1 MKFIPRKLNLAI
13 LTALSASLPVTASAI
28 ELTPIEVQEDAE
40 KAKQSTVYKEDL
52 LQSGNTETGASLRRI
67 SGVGA
72 SRMGGHGLD
81 IFVRGQKQSQLNI
94 LIDGAKIE
102 GGCPNR
108 MDPPTSYAEISSVDE
123 IKVIKGV
130 NSVTYGTGGSGGT
143 VLFERKAP
151 KFEDG
156 KAYKGELNLGTSSNG
171 LTQDISANV
180 SAGGDKGYIVLQA
193 AKKSADNY
201 EDGNGNEINSS
212 YKTRQGHID
221 LGWTPNKN
229 HELRVS
235 VENSL
240 TEDALFEGAMMDSPK
255 SDGTTTRLRYQGH
268 NISEQITGLKLD
280 VYNADVDHVM
290 DNYSLRNS
298 PNNDMKNV
306 TDVTSK
312 GAKLQ
317 ATTALAD
324 TKIDFGVQYEAVE
337 KLANLQTAMG
347 MTAWYIWPDVEA
359 STKSIF
365 AEATK
370 PLSDKQKIIVGLRYD
385 QYSASEDLSNTA
397 TDMNKKAIGVYKGT
411 YANFDGDTDVD
422 QNGFNGLIRFENQLD
437 NDMQFFAGL
446 SRTHRFADATE
457 LYINRGAQNG
467 AGTINFS
474 WVGNPDLKPE
484 QHNQF
489 DIGVNGKG
497 KNHRW
502 EVSAFYDSVN
512 NYILRD
518 VGGAQ
523 STNKL
528 KAPMGGLADR
538 RTVYL
543 NKDATISGIEAS
555 ANWMLSSKIDLS
567 ANVSFN
573 NGRNE
578 SDDRNL
584 SNLSPVNGNIDA
596 LYTES
601 DWGIGTRLN
610 FNADQ
615 NNVNKEFGEL
625 KTPGWSTMDV
635 YGNYQVNK
643 TFKISAGVDNLFD
656 KAYENYLN
664 RVDITSGSTY
674 KIAEPGRVIWAKL
687 NASF

>member
-1 MKFIPRKLNLAI
+1 MLI
-13 LTALSASLPVTASAI
+13 T
-28 ELTPIEVQEDAE
+28 
-40 KAKQSTVYKEDL
+40 L
-52 LQSGNTETGASLRRI
+52 L
-67 SGVGA
+67 
-72 SRMGGHGLD
+72 
-81 IFVRGQKQSQLNI
+81 
-94 LIDGAKIE
+94 
-102 GGCPNR
+102 
-108 MDPPTSYAEISSVDE
+108 
-123 IKVIKGV
+123 
-130 NSVTYGTGGSGGT
+130 
-143 VLFERKAP
+143 
-151 KFEDG
+151 
-156 KAYKGELNLGTSSNG
+156 
-171 LTQDISANV
+171 
-180 SAGGDKGYIVLQA
+180 
-193 AKKSADNY
+193 
-201 EDGNGNEINSS
+201 
-212 YKTRQGHID
+212 
-221 LGWTPNKN
+221 
-229 HELRVS
+229 
-235 VENSL
+235 
-240 TEDALFEGAMMDSPK
+240 
-255 SDGTTTRLRYQGH
+255 
-268 NISEQITGLKLD
+268 
-280 VYNADVDHVM
+280 

-298 PNNDMKNV
+298 PNYDMKNV

-347 MTAWYIWPDVEA
+347 MTAWYMWPDVEA